1 MRIAAVLLRAIAT
14 ELRWRLL
21 LRITLSPTVEQRFS
35 FVYAAAGSGFT
46 DRGPAVTASPSS
58 SRRRWPL
65 LALGGARRPAT
76 GPAVIAVSAGVVAFG
91 DPLGGDLLAVGAD
104 YGVLLVRVAAAL
116 TPGPV
121 RAGGRARGTGAP
133 SGSGPCTRPA

>member
-46 DRGPAVTASPSS
+46 DRGPAVTAPPSS

-76 GPAVIAVSAGVVAFG
+76 APAVIAVSAGVAAFG
-91 DPLGGDLLAVGAD
+91 DRLVTLLGGRTWITAFL
-104 YGVLLVRVAAAL
+104 
-116 TPGPV
+116 
-121 RAGGRARGTGAP
+121 ARGRG
-133 SGSGPCTRPA
+133 R